1 MGAYYQAVCTGTNE
15 AISPSITEDF
25 YKLMEHSWI
34 GNEFLNLVLHNIH
47 KGSWKNQPVVW
58 SCDYDDDSLWN
69 VAKSI
74 SFSEDVIHTSK
85 WKGYE
90 DCIILNNS
98 KKEFIDLAEYKQ
110 QFFYR
115 GEGTVHPFSL
125 LTSQATHSMGGGD
138 YHADSADR
146 GRWSG
151 DKFVVTFNK
160 HKIPSEYKN
169 ISDVFFSDNPEEIEI
184 RNNAFIEKCGNS
196 EGPDLFSNKPISL
209 LKLVKGASKKE
220 LKELLSSGDSWKL
233 TFEKKDGTIATRNAN
248 TRDDNSY
255 YHIED
260 DSPLFAFFDI
270 DADKPKKF
278 IFENFIEAVK
288 A

>member
-69 VAKSI
+69 VSKNI
-74 SFSEDVIHTSK
+74 SFSEDVIHASK

-98 KKEFIDLAEYKQ
+98 KKEFIDLVEYKQ
-110 QFFYR
+110 KFFYR
-115 GEGTVHPFSL
+115 GHGTVHPFSL

-160 HKIPSEYKN
+160 HKIPSDYKN
-169 ISDVFFSDNPEEIEI
+169 ISDVFFSENPDEIEI

-196 EGPDLFSNKPISL
+196 KGPDLFSNKPISL
-209 LKLVKGASKKE
+209 LKLVKGASKKN
-220 LKELLSSGDSWKL
+220 LK
-233 TFEKKDGTIATRNAN
+233 
-248 TRDDNSY
+248 NSY
-255 YHIED
+255 LLVIRGNLHSRKKMARLRREMQIRAMIIVIIILKMILPF
-260 DSPLFAFFDI
+260 SPSLI
-270 DADKPKKF
+270 LMLISLK
-278 IFENFIEAVK
+278 NSSLRTLLRL
-288 A
+288 